1 MKVISQQS
9 PIQQYRSLKISLPRG
24 MILFML
30 LGEHYETYGEDA
42 YVSSPILGSYLRL
55 RGTNP
60 MCGFNRLGVDTALAK
75 FVRTGKSVALA
86 ERCAD
91 GVFRVTRVV
100 N

>member
-1 MKVISQQS
+1 MNNPT
-9 PIQQYRSLKISLPRG
+9 PIQQYRSLKISLPLG

-30 LGEHYETYGEDA
+30 LGDYYETFGEDA

-60 MCGFNRLGVDTALAK
+60 ACGFHRSGVDMALAK
-75 FVRTGKSVALA
+75 FVRTGKSGALD

>member
-1 MKVISQQS
+1 MKRISQPS
-9 PIQQYRSLKISLPRG
+9 PIQQYRSLKIALPRG

-30 LGEHYETYGEDA
+30 LGDYYETFGEDA

-60 MCGFNRLGVDTALAK
+60 MCGFHRDNVSTALAK

-86 ERCAD
+86 ERCDD
-91 GVFRVTRVV
+91 GVFRVTRTF

>member
-1 MKVISQQS
+1 MDSRT
-9 PIQQYRSLKISLPRG
+9 PTQQYRSLKISLPRG

-60 MCGFNRLGVDTALAK
+60 MCVFNRLGVDTALAK

>member
-1 MKVISQQS
+1 MNNLT

-30 LGEHYETYGEDA
+30 LGDYYETFGEDA

-55 RGTNP
+55 RGINP
-60 MCGFNRLGVDTALAK
+60 MCGFHRDNISTALAK
-75 FVRTGKSVALA
+75 LVRSGKSVALA
-86 ERCAD
+86 NLSED
-91 GVFRVTRVV
+91 GVFRVIHTF

>member
-1 MKVISQQS
+1 MNT
-9 PIQQYRSLKISLPRG
+9 IQQYRSLKISLPRG

-30 LGEHYETYGEDA
+30 LGDHYETFGEDA

-60 MCGFNRLGVDTALAK
+60 TCGFHRSGVDTALAK

-86 ERCAD
+86 ERCDD
-91 GVFRVTRVV
+91 GVFRVTRTF

>member
-1 MKVISQQS
+1 
-9 PIQQYRSLKISLPRG
+9 

-30 LGEHYETYGEDA
+30 LGEHYETFGKDA

-60 MCGFNRLGVDTALAK
+60 ACGFNRLGVDTALAK

-91 GVFRVTRVV
+91 VVFRVTRVV

>member
-1 MKVISQQS
+1 MKRISQQS
-9 PIQQYRSLKISLPRG
+9 PIQQYRSLKIALPRG

-30 LGEHYETYGEDA
+30 LGDYYETFGEDA

-60 MCGFNRLGVDTALAK
+60 MCGFHRSGVDTALAK

-91 GVFRVTRVV
+91 GVFWVTRVV